1 MAKITFITHDGT
13 EHQVDAENGIS
24 VMNAAIDNL
33 VPGIDADCGGECSC
47 ATCHVV
53 VDEAWMDVVGQPLEA
68 GEMMSESYVATA
80 GFIVG
85 DVLPTHADH
94 GRGAFEPENF
104 LLLQNFPNPFNPETT
119 IAYQLAELADVKISI
134 YDVHGQ
140 HIRIWIRDSQNS
152 GKHSIVWDGRNLGGE
167 PVASGMHFYRIEAVP
182 KNALRSFVDVKKM
195 VLVK

>member
-1 MAKITFITHDGT
+1 MPGLLLRIGVVCLAGLILAAASYA
-13 EHQVDAENGIS
+13 QSSENYSILKSAFSQGGGIS
-24 VMNAAIDNL
+24 ESGAYWM
-33 VPGIDADCGGECSC
+33 
-47 ATCHVV
+47 
-53 VDEAWMDVVGQPLEA
+53 MDVVGQPLEA

-167 PVASGMHFYRIEAVP
+167 PVASGMYFYRIEAVP